1 MSHSEQEYAEK
12 IISICKKLHQR
23 NLLAA
28 ADGNISHR
36 LPNDTIMITPSGL
49 SKVDLVVEDMAL
61 LDLEGN
67 ILKGNPSSEK
77 SMHLRV
83 YQECPEARA
92 VVHAHPPTAI
102 AWTVANP
109 ELDFLPAECLS
120 ELILAV
126 GDIPI
131 TPYARPGTATMG
143 EVLVP
148 FLKTYR
154 ALILARHGALTWGE
168 SIAEAH
174 RGMERVEHVSEILY
188 KAKILGG
195 LTTLSKEEVTHLRE
209 MRKKIGPTIL

>member
-1 MSHSEQEYAEK
+1 MSHPEHKYAEK
-12 IISICKKLHQR
+12 IISVCKKLHQR

-28 ADGNISHR
+28 ADGNISYR
-36 LPNDTIMITPSGL
+36 LPNNMIMITPSGL
-49 SKVDLVVEDMAL
+49 SKVDLKVEDMAI

-67 ILKGNPSSEK
+67 ILSGKPSSEK

-109 ELDFLPAECLS
+109 QLEFLPAECLS

-131 TPYARPGTATMG
+131 TPYARPGTAAMG

-148 FLKTYR
+148 LLKEYR
-154 ALILARHGALTWGE
+154 ALILSRHGALAWGE
-168 SIAEAH
+168 SIDEAH
-174 RGMERVEHVSEILY
+174 RGMERIEHVSEILF
-188 KAKILGG
+188 KAKLLGG
-195 LTTLSKEEVTHLRE
+195 LTTLPEEEITHLRE